1 MKVLLADDDSDQL
14 LMRSMLLSRDG
25 FDPVE
30 ARDCESA
37 IRMARTE
44 RPECAVVDL
53 RFPTEELGLRTI
65 RELKALNP
73 AIHVLLLTGGY
84 SDRLARM
91 PEAALVDKIL
101 VKGHCWAELMQRLQ
115 ALRVDSEAA
124 GQE

>member
-14 LMRSMLLSRDG
+14 LMRSMLLSQNG

-30 ARDCESA
+30 AHDCESA
-37 IRMARTE
+37 IQMAKAE
-44 RPECAVVDL
+44 HPACAVVDL
-53 RFPTEELGLRTI
+53 RFPTEELGLRTV

-84 SDRLARM
+84 SDKLAHM

-101 VKGHCWAELMQRLQ
+101 VKGNCWTELMQRLK
-115 ALRVDSEAA
+115 ALRLDTEVKS
-124 GQE
+124 

>member
-14 LMRSMLLSRDG
+14 LMRSMLLSQNG

-30 ARDCESA
+30 AQDCESA
-37 IRMARTE
+37 IQMAKTE

-53 RFPTEELGLRTI
+53 RFPTEELGLRTV
-65 RELKALNP
+65 RELKAMDP

-101 VKGHCWAELMQRLQ
+101 VKGDCWTELMQRLT
-115 ALRVDSEAA
+115 ALRVASKSSDYE
-124 GQE
+124 